1 MNEHNSNLM
10 RDESGIYAFRNIL
23 DGRVYVGQTKHVR
36 TRKKQHERGD
46 TNNSRRFHNAMK
58 KHGAEA
64 FEFIVLEYC
73 LEQNLDER
81 EVYWIG
87 ELNSLY
93 PNGYNLS
100 SGGGALRSHHPET
113 RKKMSENMK
122 KKYAEG
128 NHIFNSDEF
137 QLEQSRRQKELS
149 SKGLH
154 QSQREDVKEKMR
166 KIVAERVQA
175 TGKYF
180 SHTPENIEKFR
191 LKQNALYAEG
201 KGKFQEPVLIEHNKQ
216 LVKQKLVEGTHFSQR
231 DGWTEQAREAARKQ
245 MKIVCVVI
253 RTADGDTIEQKFES
267 THDASRKLGADRSHL
282 LVVSKN
288 QTQTAKCNI
297 GKVIR
302 VSIGIEP
309 SWNLEELK
317 KIPNSEFTNKTAIL
331 VTISKVDGELLNRQ
345 YDGIRE
351 ACRDLQVDKSA
362 LRSIL
367 HKGKY
372 KSTKCNIG
380 RVIEVIQIQH

>member
-1 MNEHNSNLM
+1 MNEHNTNLLLE
-10 RDESGIYAFRNIL
+10 ESGIYAFRNIL
-23 DGRVYVGQTKHVR
+23 DGKVYVGQTKHVR

-100 SGGGALRSHHPET
+100 SGGGALRTHHAET
-113 RKKMSENMK
+113 RKKMSDNMK
-122 KKYAEG
+122 QKYAEG
-128 NHIFNSDEF
+128 THTFASKEF
-137 QLEQSRRQKELS
+137 QLEQSRRQKELA

-154 QSQREDVKEKMR
+154 QSQREDFKEKR
-166 KIVAERVQA
+166 RIIVANRIQA
-175 TGKYF
+175 TGKFF
-180 SHTPENIEKFR
+180 SHTQENLEKFR
-191 LKQNALYAEG
+191 VKQNALYAEG
-201 KGKFQEPVLIEHNKQ
+201 KGKFQDPVLIEHNKQ
-216 LVKQKLVEGTHFSQR
+216 LVKQKLADGTHFSQR
-231 DGWTEQAREAARKQ
+231 NGWSEQAREAARKQ
-245 MKIVCVVI
+245 MKFVCVVI
-253 RTADGDTIEQKFES
+253 RTSDGDTIEQNFES
-267 THDASRKLGADRSHL
+267 THEASRKIEVDRSHL
-282 LVVSKN
+282 LAVSKN
-288 QTQTAKCNI
+288 ELRTAKCNI
-297 GKVIR
+297 GKVIG

-317 KIPNSEFTNKTAIL
+317 KIPNSAFTNKTAIL
-331 VTISKVDGELLNRQ
+331 VTIKKFDGELLSRQ

-351 ACRDLQVDKSA
+351 ACRNLETDKSA

-380 RVIEVIQIQH
+380 RIIGVIQIQD

>member
-1 MNEHNSNLM
+1 MVTQIIL
-10 RDESGIYAFRNIL
+10 DESGIYAFRNIL
-23 DGRVYVGQTKHVR
+23 DGKVYVGQTKHVR

-73 LEQNLDER
+73 SEQNLDER
-81 EVYWIG
+81 EVYWIE
-87 ELNSLY
+87 ELDSLY

-100 SGGGALRSHHPET
+100 SGGGALHSHHPET

-122 KKYAEG
+122 KRYAEG
-128 NHIFNSDEF
+128 KHIFSSEEF

-166 KIVAERVQA
+166 RIVAERIKA

-180 SHTPENIEKFR
+180 SHSAETIQKYREHQIS
-191 LKQNALYAEG
+191 LYAQG
-201 KGKFQEPVLIEHNKQ
+201 KGKFQDPKVIKHNKQ
-216 LVKQKLVEGTHFSQR
+216 LVRQKLADGTHFSQR
-231 DGWTEQAREAARKQ
+231 DGWSEQAREASRKQ
-245 MKIVCVVI
+245 MKFVYVVI

-267 THDASRKLGADRSHL
+267 THEASRKIEVDRSHL
-282 LVVSKN
+282 LAISKN
-288 QTQTAKCNI
+288 ELRTAKCNI
-297 GKVIR
+297 GKVIG

-317 KIPNSEFTNKTAIL
+317 KIPNSAFTNKTAIL
-331 VTISKVDGELLNRQ
+331 VTIHQIDGELLNRR

-351 ACRDLQVDKSA
+351 ACRDLVVDKSA

-380 RVIEVIQIQH
+380 RVIEVVELMV

>member
-1 MNEHNSNLM
+1 MNEHNTNLLL
-10 RDESGIYAFRNIL
+10 DESGIYAFRNIL
-23 DGRVYVGQTKHVR
+23 DGKVYVGQTKHVR

-100 SGGGALRSHHPET
+100 SGGGALRTHHAET
-113 RKKMSENMK
+113 RKKMSDNMK
-122 KKYAEG
+122 QKYAEG
-128 NHIFNSDEF
+128 THTFASKEF
-137 QLEQSRRQKELS
+137 QLEQSRRQKELA

-166 KIVAERVQA
+166 RLVAQRILE

-180 SHTPENIEKFR
+180 SHSAETIEKYR
-191 LKQNALYAEG
+191 EHQISLYAQG
-201 KGKFQEPVLIEHNKQ
+201 KGKFQDPNLINHNKQ
-216 LVKQKLVEGTHFSQR
+216 LVKQQLAEGTHFSQR
-231 DGWTEQAREAARKQ
+231 EGWSEQLREAARKQ
-245 MKIVCVVI
+245 MKSVFVVI
-253 RTADGDTIEQKFES
+253 RTFDGDTLEKKFES
-267 THDASRKLGADRSHL
+267 THDVSRKLDVDRGHL
-282 LVVSKN
+282 SAMFRKESKTAVCNLGRIIAVSLE
-288 QTQTAKCNI
+288 A
-297 GKVIR
+297 
-302 VSIGIEP
+302 EP
-309 SWNLEELK
+309 NWDLKELK
-317 KIPNSEFTNKTAIL
+317 KIPNSAFTNKTAIL
-331 VTISKVDGELLNRQ
+331 VTIKKFDGELLSRQ

-351 ACRDLQVDKSA
+351 ACRNLETDKSA

-380 RVIEVIQIQH
+380 RVIGVIQIQE

>member
-1 MNEHNSNLM
+1 MNEHNTNLI

-23 DGRVYVGQTKHVR
+23 DGKVYVGQTKHVR

-100 SGGGALRSHHPET
+100 SGGGAFRTHHAET
-113 RKKMSENMK
+113 RKKMSDNMK
-122 KKYAEG
+122 QKYAEG
-128 NHIFNSDEF
+128 AHIFASKEF

-166 KIVAERVQA
+166 RLVAQRILE

-180 SHTPENIEKFR
+180 SHSAETIQKNREHQIS
-191 LKQNALYAEG
+191 LYALG
-201 KGKFQEPVLIEHNKQ
+201 KGKFQDPNLINHNKQ
-216 LVKQKLVEGTHFSQR
+216 LVKQQLAEGTHFSQR
-231 DGWTEQAREAARKQ
+231 EGWSEQLREAARKQ
-245 MKIVCVVI
+245 MKYVFVVI
-253 RTADGDTIEQKFES
+253 RTFDGATLEKKFES
-267 THDASRKLGADRSHL
+267 THDVSRKLDVDRGHL
-282 LVVSKN
+282 SAMVRKESK
-288 QTQTAKCNI
+288 TATCNI
-297 GKVIR
+297 GKIIA
-302 VSIGIEP
+302 VSLNAEP
-309 SWNLEELK
+309 NWDLNELK
-317 KIPNSEFTNKTAIL
+317 KIPNSVFTNKTAIL
-331 VTISKVDGELLNRQ
+331 VTIKKFDGELLSTK

-351 ACRDLQVDKSA
+351 ACRNLETDKSA

-380 RVIEVIQIQH
+380 RVIGVIQVQD